1 MSVVTFLS
9 DYGLQDDFVGVCHG
23 VIARIAPRARILDI
37 THGVAR
43 HDLRSGALIL
53 RRAVPFMPAGV
64 HLAVVDPEVGTRR
77 RALALRCAQDD
88 RLLVGP
94 DNGLLAPLAE
104 RLGGALEAVDIAHS
118 PLRLEPLSATFHGR
132 DVFAAVAAQLAS
144 GTALGDCG
152 ESFDPAELVAL
163 DLPHARIE
171 RGSLLA
177 HVLTT
182 DRYGN
187 VSLDAD
193 RDELA
198 GSGLELDR
206 EIAINGR
213 PARYATT
220 FADAPAGGLVLYED
234 GYGALSVAVN
244 RGSALETLDLEL
256 DAPVRIEPA
265 E

>member
-171 RGSLLA
+171 WGSLLA

-187 VSLDAD
+187 VSLNAD